1 MLVTVIGECW
11 VLGGDDNND
20 DSNEMMWYASC
31 SKQNDKGMIQESE
44 WPVYVRM
51 HASEWDGKGLCLMS
65 GGGGV
70 GGIQDSIQGINDLKG
85 KEKWEK
91 HTHGTK
97 ERQVVGVGK

>member
-1 MLVTVIGECW
+1 
-11 VLGGDDNND
+11 
-20 DSNEMMWYASC
+20 
-31 SKQNDKGMIQESE
+31 MIQESE

-85 KEKWEK
+85 KEK
-91 HTHGTK
+91 
-97 ERQVVGVGK
+97 